1 MSSGQPPRMR
11 RAILGICLLL
21 AACSDPESS
30 EQRVRSV
37 IAGMQA
43 AAEARDAGDFMEFI
57 APEFR
62 NPEGQG
68 FDDVQRYLR
77 GYLLTHQSVHLLTRI
92 QQLEFPVP
100 QEAHVTLSVAM
111 AGKQAGGG
119 TLDLSASSYEFDLVL
134 REEAGAW
141 RVINATWRRQ

>member
-1 MSSGQPPRMR
+1 MNGTKTRV
-11 RAILGICLLL
+11 AILVAGGIACF

-43 AAEARDAGDFMEFI
+43 AAEARDASDFMEFI

-100 QEAHVTLSVAM
+100 QEAHVVLSVGM